1 MLAFHG
7 EISPDEIP
15 EVLCNR
21 VHLNSLDFFGVKK
34 NDYFSIFLLNL
45 LDQWF
50 SSFDDELRP

>member
-21 VHLNSLDFFGVKK
+21 VHLNSLDFFGVEK

-50 SSFDDELRP
+50 SDELRP

>member
-7 EISPDEIP
+7 EMSPNEIP
-15 EVLCNR
+15 DVLCNW
-21 VHLNSLDFFGVKK
+21 VHLNSLDFFGVGG